1 VRTLVT
7 KVLTAILFLLAACA
21 PVILALKRGD
31 ALLDFVAARRRNRA
45 RKSRR
50 KKTLSLPVQT
60 SYVERL
66 VTGEIDRDRL
76 DEKIAEGLQRFARI
90 PPADISGSETELE
103 RLEKEILVRE
113 SKFNAYLDCAW
124 LQSETLEVLSL
135 EVSLLRE
142 LADLPADGLPSAQTT
157 TEPQA
162 APRGRPRKTPADKL
176 FANLN
181 DAVERKSKAD
191 RALKQ
196 VGTPPSPPGTSFDAT
211 IGDDETS

>member
-1 VRTLVT
+1 VT

-103 RLEKEILVRE
+103 RL
-113 SKFNAYLDCAW
+113 
-124 LQSETLEVLSL
+124 
-135 EVSLLRE
+135 
-142 LADLPADGLPSAQTT
+142 
-157 TEPQA
+157 
-162 APRGRPRKTPADKL
+162 
-176 FANLN
+176 
-181 DAVERKSKAD
+181 
-191 RALKQ
+191 
-196 VGTPPSPPGTSFDAT
+196 
-211 IGDDETS
+211 